1 MPGPGEYRP
10 DSSQGIT
17 HIEDLP
23 KPKIRCQ
30 SRNYR
35 RRPCPRCGR
44 HYRDRRVRR
53 TLHDL
58 GNPLTGRPRELIVIY
73 SQHYCTRCRKYFNA
87 DMTDLAAPGSHS
99 TKRVVDT
106 AIRLVIEDGLPYRA
120 ASWGLWRD
128 HRVFVPYATIQNWVE
143 DGGEKAQRRIPT
155 DYLDW
160 ALSDFSGYIAA
171 DELYDGPFCV
181 LSIVDNRT
189 FKRLSY
195 HVLDRDPTQ
204 VDIEAFFRRFRQ
216 ALEARGLTVQG
227 ITTDGSTLYPEPI
240 AAVFGAVPHQVCQFH
255 ILHEVNKAVLS
266 AVAQERK
273 RLAAGTPNCR
283 GAVPARRRP
292 SVPLG
297 ARSGSSRRWVSCLRH
312 RYLFVQRRLSP
323 SERATLQRISRGW
336 PQLRRLPLADG
347 GGLPVVRSTVPDG
360 DGVGQVG
367 TAPGTVTAVRPA
379 AEGAQKLLAPGL
391 EKAWCSWTSDC
402 SARRPT
408 RWSVATVATAKC
420 RRRCTGFGRSG
431 RSRAG
436 WRWTCCGSNTPKAAP
451 RRPRP
456 CTRRGRHD
464 AIARYPC
471 YSLGRLPG

>member
-10 DSSQGIT
+10 DPSQGIT
-17 HIEDLP
+17 RIEDLP

-35 RRPCPRCGR
+35 RRPCPTLRPECLSRSAGATHPPRPGQSPDRSAPRTDCDLFPALLHPLSQVFQCR
-44 HYRDRRVRR
+44 HD
-53 TLHDL
+53 
-58 GNPLTGRPRELIVIY
+58 GPG
-73 SQHYCTRCRKYFNA
+73 S
-87 DMTDLAAPGSHS
+87 PGSHS
-99 TKRVVDT
+99 TKYRVVDT
-106 AIRLVIEDGLPYRA
+106 AVRLVIEDGLPYCA
-120 ASWGLWRD
+120 ASWSLWRD

-255 ILHEVNKAVLS
+255 ILHEVNKAILS

-273 RLAAGTPNCR
+273 RLAAGAPKLPR
-283 GAVPARRRP
+283 GRP
-292 SVPLG
+292 SSKAAKRAAGRKKRIKQKVGELF
-297 ARSGSSRRWVSCLRH
+297 AN

-323 SERATLQRISRGW
+323 SERATLQRICRGW
-336 PQLRRLPLADG
+336 PQLRSLRGADG
-347 GGLPVVRSTVPDG
+347 GGLPVVRSAVPDG
-360 DGVGQVG
+360 HSVGQAGEAAGAV
-367 TAPGTVTAVRPA
+367 AAVRPA
-379 AEGAQKLLAPGL
+379 AEGAQEAAGAGVGEGPG
-391 EKAWCSWTSDC
+391 
-402 SARRPT
+402 
-408 RWSVATVATAKC
+408 V
-420 RRRCTGFGRSG
+420 
-431 RSRAG
+431 
-436 WRWTCCGSNTPKAAP
+436 
-451 RRPRP
+451 
-456 CTRRGRHD
+456 
-464 AIARYPC
+464 
-471 YSLGRLPG
+471 LGRAAAGATSNAVERGNRRYRKMQKTVYRVRTQRAIEGRLALDLLREQHAQGRAQTTKILHKARAA